1 MIRDGTVA
9 GRDGMGQDWKE
20 DGTLVGGSVRDGMR
34 QDETDGTGGDEME
47 QEKTEHDKTGLGDTE
62 RNGTARNAPE
72 EKGTR

>member
-1 MIRDGTVA
+1 
-9 GRDGMGQDWKE
+9 MGQDWKE

-47 QEKTEHDKTGLGDTE
+47 QEKTGLGDTE